1 MFIFWQN
8 FQIIAENKLNMRSPV
23 YALPFEALPIQTI
36 GGFGIVYVQVK
47 IVDRQD
53 PVNAPDILPWR
64 DLA

>member
-1 MFIFWQN
+1 
-8 FQIIAENKLNMRSPV
+8 MRSPV